1 MKFFWLKILL
11 AVGLLGLVNHAF
23 AQFGGNRGGGGGF
36 GSIGNIASG
45 GNRGGGGTQNLTLD
59 TSEIFFFFADEPN
72 LVFPFGDSLLSSFHQ
87 YDPIRQRELD
97 FASLG
102 NLGSASRPM
111 FFQPTWRRGFD
122 VGLHQYD
129 IYQMQTSDVRYYKIE
144 QAHTQAGYSQ
154 GPTQADALFDIK
166 FSRNFADGLN
176 LSLEHRRI
184 NNAGS
189 YDFQK
194 ATNSDVAVGL
204 WYHNLYGNYDGFFS
218 FVTNSVAQQNNGGA
232 AEALTDTLVPPYQV
246 QINLQTSETRYA
258 NKEVAYTQYFYL
270 NRIFDDGSRKRRA
283 DRKTLREAE
292 KEKQQQAK
300 IAAKNALTKDSTALD
315 SLKNV
320 PPAGQPPIGGNQ
332 PPAPPGQRPAQ
343 VKPAQQPPPA
353 GQRPGMPD
361 SLRTTRPPS
370 SAQPQIVD
378 NQRVFTLYHQIAW
391 RTESYKFSD
400 TSPDS
405 TFYGSFLVDSRGLRH
420 YLETKKLENTFKL
433 QTFKLKQQLRGD
445 TTSRALP
452 REGDLLEVGLVH
464 SVNFVQM
471 ELADTQAIHNLFLTG
486 RLHFSPGERLRVQTY
501 AHLGVG
507 ANAGDFRLSGEL
519 FLNFKKIGNLR
530 LEAVN
535 QLYSPSLMAHRFY
548 ISEKEIWK
556 NNFAKTLETS
566 LSGTYSLPVLH
577 FSVTGQYHLLNN
589 LVYFGTDGLPQQS
602 GAFSILQL
610 MVRKDFHVGPMHLEN
625 WAGLQ
630 QTTSGVLPLPQF
642 YSKHSLYFE
651 KKIFK
656 KVMLTKIGF
665 DARLA
670 TGYTPPGYQP
680 LTGQFYLQNEQTLGF
695 TPLLDA
701 FLSFRVKTFRFFFKV
716 ENLLTFPT
724 NTYYYQTA
732 GYPLP
737 FGFSN
742 GGMRFG
748 INWRLVD

>member
-1 MKFFWLKILL
+1 MRHIWFKILL
-11 AVGLLGLVNHAF
+11 VAGLAGLSVQAF
-23 AQFGGNRGGGGGF
+23 AQFGGNRGGGSGGF
-36 GSIGNIASG
+36 GSIGNIAG
-45 GNRGGGGTQNLTLD
+45 GGRGGGGGGAQRLTLD
-59 TSEIFFFFADEPN
+59 TSEIYFFFADDPN
-72 LVFPFGDSLLSSFHQ
+72 LVFPFGDSLLSSLHQ

-102 NLGSASRPM
+102 NLGSAARPL

-122 VGLHQYD
+122 VGLHQFD
-129 IYQMQTSDVRYYKIE
+129 IYQMQTSDVRYYKIT
-144 QAHTQAGYSQ
+144 QAYTQAGYSQ

-184 NNAGS
+184 NNAGA

-194 ATNSDVAVGL
+194 ATNSDVAFGL
-204 WYHNLYGNYDGFFS
+204 WYHNPYGNYDGFFS
-218 FVTNSVAQQNNGGA
+218 FVTNSVSQQNNGGA
-232 AEALTDTLVPPYQV
+232 AETLTDTLVPPYQV
-246 QINLQTSETRYA
+246 LINLETSDTRYA

-270 NRIFDDGSRKRRA
+270 NRIFSDASQQRRA
-283 DRKTLREAE
+283 DRKAEREAD
-292 KEKQQQAK
+292 KERQRQAK
-300 IAAKNALTKDSTALD
+300 IDAKNALTQDSTTLD
-315 SLKNV
+315 SLKNAA
-320 PPAGQPPIGGNQ
+320 PAKSPRDNQ
-332 PPAPPGQRPAQ
+332 QAPPGQRQPRIG
-343 VKPAQQPPPA
+343 PAQQPPAP
-353 GQRPGMPD
+353 GQRPAIPD
-361 SLRTTRPPS
+361 SLRTSRPPVNV
-370 SAQPQIVD
+370 QPATIND
-378 NQRVFTLYHQIAW
+378 QRVFTLYHQIAW

-405 TFYGSFLVDSRGLRH
+405 TFYGDFLVDSRGLRH
-420 YLETKKLENTFKL
+420 YLERRKLENTFKL
-433 QTFKLKQQLRGD
+433 QTFKLRQQERGD
-445 TTSRALP
+445 TTGRALP
-452 REGDLLEVGLVH
+452 LESDLLEVGLVH
-464 SVNFVQM
+464 SVNFLDM
-471 ELADTQAIHNLFLTG
+471 EPVDTQAIHNLFLTG
-486 RLHFSPGERLRVQTY
+486 RLNFSPGERLRVQTY

-535 QLYSPSLMAHRFY
+535 QLYTPSLMAHRFY

-566 LSGTYSLPVLH
+566 LSGTYSLPFLH

-589 LVYFGTDGLPQQS
+589 LVYFGTDGLPRQA

-610 MVRKDFHVGPMHLEN
+610 MARKDFHFGPIHLEN
-625 WAGLQ
+625 WAALQ
-630 QTTSGVLPLPQF
+630 QTTSSVLPLPDF

-656 KVMLTKIGF
+656 KVMLTKIGL

-670 TGYTPPGYQP
+670 TGYRPPGYQP
-680 LTGQFYLQNEQTLGF
+680 LTGQFYLQNEQTLDF

-701 FLSFRVKTFRFFFKV
+701 FLSFRVKTFRFFFKI

-724 NTYYYQTA
+724 ETYYYQTA

-737 FGFSN
+737 FGLSN
-742 GGMRFG
+742 GGMRLG
-748 INWRLVD
+748 VNWRLVD